1 MRRERE
7 KKANRD
13 KERANGVC
21 FFQTHT
27 HTPYD
32 MHSLLMHIRH
42 GVSLTPPYVWNHCS
56 IYNITFSKELCF
68 SGIFAW
74 DKSKFLVATMSF

>member
-42 GVSLTPPYVWNHCS
+42 GVSLTPPYV
-56 IYNITFSKELCF
+56 
-68 SGIFAW
+68 
-74 DKSKFLVATMSF
+74 